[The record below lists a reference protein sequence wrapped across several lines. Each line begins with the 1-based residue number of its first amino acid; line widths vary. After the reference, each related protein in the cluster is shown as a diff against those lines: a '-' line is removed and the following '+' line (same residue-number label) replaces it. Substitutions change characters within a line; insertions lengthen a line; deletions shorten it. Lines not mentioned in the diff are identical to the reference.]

1 MHARTDA
8 YPSIRESGY
17 LVLIQQLLGFL
28 GWENIAHQ
36 SDLLQE
42 YIYIYIYRHTTT
54 LKCNHVYF
62 SLWMHKP

>member
-42 YIYIYIYRHTTT
+42 YIYIYIYIDTRRH
-54 LKCNHVYF
+54 
-62 SLWMHKP
+62 